1 MKRQQL
7 VEQLKVEEGF
17 MSEPYL
23 CTAGHKTIGYGRN
36 LDAHPDFEG
45 ETIPEKCSM
54 ELASRILEHD
64 VIAAE
69 HNLSARWP
77 CFSELDDARQ
87 EALINMAFQLGTDG
101 LLEFHKMLAAIQ
113 HGDWEKAYSEGL
125 NSKWAKQCPSRAKRV
140 MKQVLTGERYL
151 I

>member
-69 HNLSARWP
+69 HNLAARWP
-77 CFSELDDARQ
+77 YFSELDEVRQ
-87 EALINMAFQLGTDG
+87 DALINMAFQLGTDG
-101 LLEFHKMLAAIQ
+101 LLEFRKMLAAIQ
-113 HGDWEKAYSEGL
+113 ANDWQRTSTEGL
-125 NSKWAKQCPSRAKRV
+125 NSKWAKQCPSRSRRV
-140 MKQVLTGERYL
+140 MKQLLTGVCY
-151 I
+151 